1 MSVTVLALEL
11 KGLSF
16 THAGATEEVL
26 RGVDLDVAQG
36 SFALLV
42 GDTGSGKSTMLS
54 LVKPQIAPAGSKQGS
69 VRVFGRNVED
79 LSNEESARTVGFVF
93 QDPDNQ
99 IVCDSVWHEM
109 AFGLENLGVPAV
121 EMRRRVAEAG
131 YFFGMGDWFHSPT
144 DALSGGRKQLLAL
157 ASTLV
162 MQPRLLLLDEPTAQL
177 DPIATKNFLHA
188 LFRVNRELGCTV
200 VVATHAPDLMADYA
214 TCAYELR
221 DGSVREIEDLAEL
234 KKGCDLEGVCWR
246 RQGRSGSVSDAP
258 AESMADIER
267 PAGQRRGGSLLSG
280 VRTGFSSAPAVDAR
294 GVWARYERDADWVL
308 RGLDISVAT
317 GEVHALVG
325 GNGSGKS
332 TLLAL
337 MAGVRRANRGA
348 LRVIPTKKALL
359 PQDPKAL
366 FACECVEDEL
376 MEWTGIGAYGAA
388 EAQAMLSR
396 LDLDSCAERH
406 PYDLSGGQRQLL
418 ALGKVLLVGPQLLL
432 LDEPTKGLD
441 RTARKEVARLVDEA
455 RRGGATIVMATHD
468 LEFASAVADRMSL
481 LFDGEVACTEPVDE
495 FFRNNLFYRL

>member
-1 MSVTVLALEL
+1 MSATALALEL

-109 AFGLENLGVPAV
+109 AFGLENLGVPAA

-234 KKGCDLEGVCWR
+234 KKGCDLEGVCGR

-294 GVWARYERDADWVL
+294 DVWARYERDADWVL

-396 LDLDSCAERH
+396 LDLASCAERH

-441 RTARKEVARLVDEA
+441 CTARKEVARLVDEA

-468 LEFASAVADRMSL
+468 FEFASAVADRMSL

>member
-1 MSVTVLALEL
+1 MSATALALEL

-109 AFGLENLGVPAV
+109 AFGLENLGVPAA

-234 KKGCDLEGVCWR
+234 KKGCDLEGVCGR

-376 MEWTGIGAYGAA
+376 MEWTDIGAYGAA

-396 LDLDSCAERH
+396 LDLASCAERH

-455 RRGGATIVMATHD
+455 RRGGATTVMATHD

>member
-1 MSVTVLALEL
+1 MSATALALEL

-16 THAGATEEVL
+16 AHADATEEVL

-109 AFGLENLGVPAV
+109 AFGLENLGVPAA

-234 KKGCDLEGVCWR
+234 KKGCDLEGVCGR

-348 LRVIPTKKALL
+348 LCVIPTKKALL

-376 MEWTGIGAYGAA
+376 MEWTGIGAYGVA

-396 LDLDSCAERH
+396 LGLASCAERH

>member
-1 MSVTVLALEL
+1 MSGTVLALEL

-26 RGVDLDVAQG
+26 RGVDLDVVRG

-54 LVKPQIAPAGSKQGS
+54 LVKPQIAPAGSKRGS
-69 VRVFGRNVED
+69 VWVFGRNVED
-79 LSNEESARTVGFVF
+79 LSDEESARTVGFVF

-109 AFGLENLGVPAV
+109 AFGLENLGVPAA

-200 VVATHAPDLMADYA
+200 VVATHAPELMADYA
-214 TCAYELR
+214 TGAYELR
-221 DGSVREIEDLAEL
+221 DGRVREIEDLAEL
-234 KKGCDLEGVCWR
+234 KKGRDLEGVCGR
-246 RQGRSGSVSDAP
+246 RQGRSGSVSDAL
-258 AESMADIER
+258 AEPVPGAER
-267 PAGQRRGGSLLSG
+267 PAGQRCGGPSLGG
-280 VRTGFSSAPAVDAR
+280 VRAGFSSAPAVDAR

-308 RGLDISVAT
+308 RGLDISVTT

-376 MEWTGIGAYGAA
+376 MEWAGIGAYGAA

-396 LDLDSCAERH
+396 LNLASCTEQH
-406 PYDLSGGQRQLL
+406 PYDLSGGQCQLL

-441 RTARKEVARLVDEA
+441 RTARKEVACLVDEA

>member
-1 MSVTVLALEL
+1 MSGTVLALEL

-54 LVKPQIAPAGSKQGS
+54 LVKPQIAPAGSKRGS

-79 LSNEESARTVGFVF
+79 LSDEESARTVGFVF

-162 MQPRLLLLDEPTAQL
+162 MQPCLLLLDEPTAQL
-177 DPIATKNFLHA
+177 DPIATKSFLHA

-221 DGSVREIEDLAEL
+221 DGRVREIEDLTEL
-234 KKGCDLEGVCWR
+234 KKGRDLEGVCGR
-246 RQGRSGSVSDAP
+246 RQGRSGSVSDAL
-258 AESMADIER
+258 AEPVPGAER
-267 PAGQRRGGSLLSG
+267 PAGRRHGGPSLG
-280 VRTGFSSAPAVDAR
+280 GARAGFSITPAVDAR

-308 RGLDISVAT
+308 RGLDISVTT

-376 MEWTGIGAYGAA
+376 MEWAGIGAYGVA
-388 EAQAMLSR
+388 EAQAMLS
-396 LDLDSCAERH
+396 LLGLASCADRH

-418 ALGKVLLVGPQLLL
+418 ALGKVLLVGPKLLL

>member
-1 MSVTVLALEL
+1 MSATALALEL

-109 AFGLENLGVPAV
+109 AFGLENLGVPAA

-177 DPIATKNFLHA
+177 DPIATKNFLHV

-234 KKGCDLEGVCWR
+234 KKGCDLEGVCGR

-396 LDLDSCAERH
+396 LDLASCAERH

-441 RTARKEVARLVDEA
+441 RTARKEVARLVDEV

>member
-1 MSVTVLALEL
+1 MSATALALEL

-79 LSNEESARTVGFVF
+79 LSDEQSARTVGFVF

-109 AFGLENLGVPAV
+109 AFGLENLGVPAA

-221 DGSVREIEDLAEL
+221 DGSVRKIEDLAEL
-234 KKGCDLEGVCWR
+234 KKGCDLEGVCGR

-376 MEWTGIGAYGAA
+376 MEWTDIGAYGAA

-396 LDLDSCAERH
+396 LDLASCAERH

-455 RRGGATIVMATHD
+455 RRGGATTVMATHD

>member
-1 MSVTVLALEL
+1 MSATALALEL

-109 AFGLENLGVPAV
+109 AFGLENLGVPAA

-234 KKGCDLEGVCWR
+234 KKGCDLEGVCGR

-396 LDLDSCAERH
+396 LDLASCAERH

-441 RTARKEVARLVDEA
+441 CTARKEVARLVDEA

-468 LEFASAVADRMSL
+468 FEFASAVADRMSL

>member
-1 MSVTVLALEL
+1 MSATALALEL

-109 AFGLENLGVPAV
+109 AFGLENLGVPAA

-234 KKGCDLEGVCWR
+234 KKGCDLEGVCGR

-396 LDLDSCAERH
+396 LDLASCAERH

-455 RRGGATIVMATHD
+455 HRGGATIVMATHD

>member
-1 MSVTVLALEL
+1 MSATALALEL

-26 RGVDLDVAQG
+26 RGVDLDVARG

-54 LVKPQIAPAGSKQGS
+54 LVKPQITPAGSKHGS

-109 AFGLENLGVPAV
+109 AFGLENLGVPAA

-234 KKGCDLEGVCWR
+234 KKGCDLEGVCGR

-396 LDLDSCAERH
+396 LDLASCAERH

-455 RRGGATIVMATHD
+455 RRGGATTVMATHD

>member
-1 MSVTVLALEL
+1 MSATALALEL

-16 THAGATEEVL
+16 AHADATEEVL

-109 AFGLENLGVPAV
+109 AFGLENLGVPAA

-234 KKGCDLEGVCWR
+234 KKGCDLEGVCGR

-396 LDLDSCAERH
+396 LDLASCAERH

-441 RTARKEVARLVDEA
+441 CTARKEVARLVDEA

-468 LEFASAVADRMSL
+468 FEFASAVADRMSL

>member
-1 MSVTVLALEL
+1 MSATALALEL

-54 LVKPQIAPAGSKQGS
+54 LVKPQIAPAGSKRGS

-79 LSNEESARTVGFVF
+79 LSDEQSARTVGFVF

-109 AFGLENLGVPAV
+109 AFGLENLGVPAA

-200 VVATHAPDLMADYA
+200 VVATHTPDLMADYA

-221 DGSVREIEDLAEL
+221 DGSVRDIEDLAEL
-234 KKGCDLEGVCWR
+234 KKGCDLEGVCGR

-280 VRTGFSSAPAVDAR
+280 VRTGFSSAPAVDVR

-337 MAGVRRANRGA
+337 MAGVRRVNRGA

-396 LDLDSCAERH
+396 LDLASCAERH

-441 RTARKEVARLVDEA
+441 CTARKEVARLVDEA

-468 LEFASAVADRMSL
+468 FEFASAVADRMSL

>member
-1 MSVTVLALEL
+1 MSATALALEL

-109 AFGLENLGVPAV
+109 AFGLENLGVPAA

-234 KKGCDLEGVCWR
+234 KKGCDLEGVCGR

-294 GVWARYERDADWVL
+294 DVWARYERDADWVL

-396 LDLDSCAERH
+396 LDLASCAERH

-468 LEFASAVADRMSL
+468 FEFASAVADRMSL

>member
-1 MSVTVLALEL
+1 MSATALALEL

-109 AFGLENLGVPAV
+109 AFGLENLGVPAA

-441 RTARKEVARLVDEA
+441 RTARKEVARLVDEV

>member
-1 MSVTVLALEL
+1 MSATALALEL

-109 AFGLENLGVPAV
+109 AFGLENLGVPAA

-131 YFFGMGDWFHSPT
+131 YFFGVGDWFHSPT

-234 KKGCDLEGVCWR
+234 KKGCDLEGVCGR

-396 LDLDSCAERH
+396 LDLASCAERH

-441 RTARKEVARLVDEA
+441 CTARKEVARLVDEA

-468 LEFASAVADRMSL
+468 FEFASAVADRMSL

>member
-1 MSVTVLALEL
+1 MSGTVLALEL

-16 THAGATEEVL
+16 THAGVTEEVL

-54 LVKPQIAPAGSKQGS
+54 LVKPQIAPAGSKRGS

-109 AFGLENLGVPAV
+109 AFGLENLGVPAA

-234 KKGCDLEGVCWR
+234 KKGRDLEGVCGR

-258 AESMADIER
+258 AEPMFGAAR
-267 PAGQRRGGSLLSG
+267 PAARRHGGLSFG
-280 VRTGFSSAPAVDAR
+280 GARAGFLITPAVDAR

-308 RGLDISVAT
+308 RGLDISVST

-348 LRVIPTKKALL
+348 LRVIPTQKALL

-376 MEWTGIGAYGAA
+376 MEWAGIGAYGAA

-396 LDLDSCAERH
+396 LNLASCTEQH

>member
-1 MSVTVLALEL
+1 MSATALALEL

-109 AFGLENLGVPAV
+109 AFGLENLGVPAA

-234 KKGCDLEGVCWR
+234 KKGCDLEGVCGR

-376 MEWTGIGAYGAA
+376 MEWTGTGAYGAA

-396 LDLDSCAERH
+396 LDLASCAERH

-468 LEFASAVADRMSL
+468 FEFASAVADRMSL

>member
-1 MSVTVLALEL
+1 MSATALALEL

-54 LVKPQIAPAGSKQGS
+54 LVKPRIAPAGSKQGS

-109 AFGLENLGVPAV
+109 AFGLENLGVPAA

-234 KKGCDLEGVCWR
+234 KKGCDLEGVCGR

-396 LDLDSCAERH
+396 LDLASCAERH

-441 RTARKEVARLVDEA
+441 CTARKEVARLVDEA

-468 LEFASAVADRMSL
+468 FEFASAVADRMSL

>member
-1 MSVTVLALEL
+1 MSATALALEL
-11 KGLSF
+11 EGLSF

-109 AFGLENLGVPAV
+109 AFGLENLGVPAA

-234 KKGCDLEGVCWR
+234 KKGCDLEGVCGQ

-267 PAGQRRGGSLLSG
+267 PTGQRRGGSLLSG

-396 LDLDSCAERH
+396 LDLASCAERH

-468 LEFASAVADRMSL
+468 FEFASAVADRMSL

>member
-1 MSVTVLALEL
+1 MSATALALEL

-79 LSNEESARTVGFVF
+79 LSDEQSARTVGFVF

-109 AFGLENLGVPAV
+109 AFGLENLGVPAA

-234 KKGCDLEGVCWR
+234 KKGCDLEGVCGR

-376 MEWTGIGAYGAA
+376 MEWTDIGAYGAA

-396 LDLDSCAERH
+396 LDLASCAERH

-455 RRGGATIVMATHD
+455 RRGGATTVMATHD